1 MRHTEM
7 TRDNEYIGEK
17 KNCWQSKRP
26 KTFLSILERSQSSNT
41 LYPLS
46 YGDGRDNNNNNK

>member
-1 MRHTEM
+1 M